1 MVEVTVALMRGSL
14 AAALSANPPQP
25 QMPRMPMRP
34 GSTSFAGG
42 QVIDRRAEIF
52 RADFGRSEVAGRAA
66 ALSVKRGVECDGQ
79 KAALGEGL
87 RITARNLLFHRPVRA
102 ADRDGGQ
109 ASPRILRF
117 IHVCGERDAVTVVE
131 SDFRVFHSV
140 ALREGLVPLLR

>member
-14 AAALSANPPQP
+14 AAALSEPAPTADAENADA
-25 QMPRMPMRP
+25 P
-34 GSTSFAGG
+34 GIDIFAGG